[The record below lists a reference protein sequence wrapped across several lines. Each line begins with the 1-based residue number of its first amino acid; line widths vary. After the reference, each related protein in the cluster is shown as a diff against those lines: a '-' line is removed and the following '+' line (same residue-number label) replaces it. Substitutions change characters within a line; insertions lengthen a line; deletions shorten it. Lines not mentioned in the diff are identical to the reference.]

1 MTSSSNA
8 IYDVNMQKYAYSS
21 TGELGT
27 QGLSPCVA
35 VIIVFSNRTV
45 MIEHRTDNEL
55 YDEADEPEATDETE
69 ATDLFHDI
77 VDNIEAMEKQHLNI
91 R

>member
-21 TGELGT
+21 AGELGT
-27 QGLSPCVA
+27 QGLLPCVA
-35 VIIVFSNRTV
+35 IIVVFSNRDV
-45 MIEHRTDNEL
+45 MIEHRTDSEMYDKGDEL
-55 YDEADEPEATDETE
+55 EAIE
-69 ATDLFHDI
+69 LFRDI

>member
-35 VIIVFSNRTV
+35 IIVVFSNRTV

-55 YDEADEPEATDETE
+55 YDEGDELEAI
-69 ATDLFHDI
+69 DLFRDI
-77 VDNIEAMEKQHLNI
+77 IDNIEAMEKQHLNI

>member
-1 MTSSSNA
+1 
-8 IYDVNMQKYAYSS
+8 
-21 TGELGT
+21 
-27 QGLSPCVA
+27 
-35 VIIVFSNRTV
+35 

-55 YDEADEPEATDETE
+55 YDEGDELEAI
-69 ATDLFHDI
+69 DLFRDI